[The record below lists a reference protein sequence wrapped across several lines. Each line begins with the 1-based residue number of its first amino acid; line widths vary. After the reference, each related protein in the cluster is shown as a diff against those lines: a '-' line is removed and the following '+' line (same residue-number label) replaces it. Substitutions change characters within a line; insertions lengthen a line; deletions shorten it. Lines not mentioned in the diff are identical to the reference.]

1 MPDTDFNIIN
11 SEIKTLFECI
21 SKKSLLEG
29 TPLLLS
35 KICYRRKLISTIKCH
50 IDGQFDHLDNHFGV

>member
-11 SEIKTLFECI
+11 SEIKTIFECI

-35 KICYRRKLISTIKCH
+35 KICIEENLFLLLNVILMVSSI
-50 IDGQFDHLDNHFGV
+50 I